1 MLRAGAE
8 RVICD
13 GCRQLS
19 KLSFQASSFAPA
31 ASLALL
37 PCLGGPPGPP
47 LQPRGA
53 RGGNRAVV
61 SALRSGL
68 TSQKNL
74 PSQLL
79 GPLAGC
85 SAPLCPCLPLQG
97 CLAPSLALRA
107 GQGVPRSL
115 LRGENR
121 LGIPEKLTVCHTL
134 SNNFRLSWLQTMT
147 ETAAAAPAAEP
158 TVAEAPA
165 APVEEVKAP
174 AAKKTAAK
182 KGTKVGAK
190 RKSAGT
196 KKTPSEHATC
206 AGCLARACLCM

>member
-1 MLRAGAE
+1 M
-8 RVICD
+8 
-13 GCRQLS
+13 
-19 KLSFQASSFAPA
+19 
-31 ASLALL
+31 
-37 PCLGGPPGPP
+37 
-47 LQPRGA
+47 
-53 RGGNRAVV
+53 
-61 SALRSGL
+61 SALRSAL

-85 SAPLCPCLPLQG
+85 SAPLCPCLSLQG

-107 GQGVPRSL
+107 GQGVPKPL

-121 LGIPEKLTVCHTL
+121 LEIPEKLTVCHTL
-134 SNNFRLSWLQTMT
+134 SKFFCLSWLQTMT
-147 ETAAAAPAAEP
+147 ETAAAAPAVEP

-196 KKTPSEHATC
+196 KKTPGAPAATACCLHVPTC
-206 AGCLARACLCM
+206 ACKLPAVLQTRGILWY